1 MDTLFPIPPA
11 DSPDEQARVRIAELS
26 RELERH
32 NRLYYVEARPEIS
45 DYDYDRLMKELQKL
59 EAKYP
64 QFVSPNSPTRR
75 VGGAPIE
82 GFEPVF
88 HNPPMLSLE
97 NTYDAAEIDEFDA
110 SLRKL
115 LGRETP
121 LPYVV
126 EPKVDGLAFTLRYE
140 KGELVC
146 AATRGDG
153 YRGDDV
159 TSNIRTI
166 RSLPLVLA
174 TKAPLIE
181 VRGEVYMRKD
191 GFARLVAEQEAAGE
205 DPFKNP
211 RNAAAGSLKLLDP
224 REVAKRPLDA
234 VLYGLGRTEGWDEA
248 PRSQSEL
255 LQRLREFGFATPPR
269 AWKCSTMEEVHRAI
283 AELDRERHGY
293 PFETDGAV
301 IKLDDRSLYDTLG
314 NTAKAPRWARAF
326 KYPPEQAETVVEAI
340 TVQVGRTGV
349 LTPVAELRTVH
360 LAGSDISR
368 ATLHNEDDIRR
379 KDLRIGDHVLIEK
392 AGEVIPAV
400 AKVLVEKRRGSEI
413 EFRMP
418 TTCPACGAP
427 VERREG
433 EVAVR
438 CTNFNCPAQL
448 VERLAHF
455 ASRDA
460 LDIEGLGDKV
470 ADALVQIGD
479 IHKPMDLFDLD
490 KHRLQGLVLSEEEK
504 ADEAAPASARQ
515 GFLLGLED
523 AASGAASTTRRTLGE
538 KNAETILRAIA
549 ATREKPLSRWLFALG
564 IPGIGD
570 TVAED
575 VARCHR
581 DLRDLAHSALLDDA
595 RRLYAIQD
603 ELPKCSP
610 RSQAVRA
617 LDIEERVAAAE
628 RHEAL
633 SKELDGLG
641 RRLIADG
648 TGQRLKAGPLAY
660 SCIIKPEAVRAL
672 DGFFSSEGGR
682 EFLADM
688 ERLGINPRGGK
699 AADGP
704 VEQSPQEGPFAGKT
718 VVITGSFHDVKR
730 QELTKLLQGKGA
742 KVVSSVSR
750 STDLLVAGENP
761 GADKMGLAAE
771 FGTAVMREKEAREAL
786 GLPALVMQS
795 MLL

>member
-1 MDTLFPIPPA
+1 MDTLFDIPAATP
-11 DSPDEQARVRIAELS
+11 EEEARERIGFLS

-45 DYDYDRLMKELQKL
+45 DYDYDRLMKELQRL
-59 EAKYP
+59 EAKWP
-64 QFVSPNSPTRR
+64 QFATPNSPTKR
-75 VGGAPIE
+75 VGGAPLE

-97 NTYDAAEIDEFDA
+97 NTYDAAEIDDFDA
-110 SLRKL
+110 SLRRIL
-115 LGRETP
+115 SHDAP

-126 EPKVDGLAFTLRYE
+126 EPKVDGLAFALRYE
-140 KGELVC
+140 RGQLVY

-159 TSNIRTI
+159 TANIRTI
-166 RSLPLVLA
+166 RAVPLVL
-174 TKAPLIE
+174 PEPVPVLE
-181 VRGEVYMRKD
+181 VRGEVYMTKS

-224 REVAKRPLDA
+224 RQVARRPLSA
-234 VLYGLGRTEGWDEA
+234 VLYGIGRYEGWDRA
-248 PRSQSEL
+248 PRSQTEL
-255 LQRLREFGFATPPR
+255 LERLREFGFPTPPR
-269 AWKCSTMEEVHRAI
+269 TWRCASMDDVHRAI
-283 AELDRERHGY
+283 AELDTVRHTFS
-293 PFETDGAV
+293 FEPDGAV

-400 AKVLVEKRRGSEI
+400 VKVLKEKRTGTEI

-418 TTCPACGAP
+418 STCPACGAP
-427 VERREG
+427 VSRREG

-438 CTNFNCPAQL
+438 CTNFDCPAQL

-470 ADALVQIGD
+470 AEALVQTGD
-479 IHKPMDLFDLD
+479 IRRPMDLFGLD
-490 KHRLQGLVLSEEEK
+490 RFQLSGLVLREEDK
-504 ADEAAPASARQ
+504 SADSAGQ
-515 GFLLGLED
+515 SLLFN
-523 AASGAASTTRRTLGE
+523 ASTATAATSRRTLGE
-538 KNAETILRAIA
+538 KNAATILRAIEA
-549 ATREKPLSRWLFALG
+549 ARTKPLSRWLFALG

-570 TVAED
+570 SVADD
-575 VARCHR
+575 VAKLHR
-581 DLRDLAHSALLDDA
+581 DLHDLADSKVLADA
-595 RRLYAIQD
+595 RRLYAIQE

-610 RSQAVRA
+610 RSAAVRA
-617 LDIEERVAAAE
+617 MDIDERVAAVE

-633 SKELDGLG
+633 QRELEELG
-641 RRLIADG
+641 QRMVAEG
-648 TGQRLKAGPLAY
+648 TGVRLRSASTAY
-660 SCIIKPEAVRAL
+660 SSLVKPEALRAL
-672 DGFFSSEGGR
+672 DGFFGSEAGR

-688 ERLGINPRGGK
+688 ERLGINPVGERKDGK
-699 AADGP
+699 AVAP
-704 VEQSPQEGPFAGKT
+704 KTGPFAGKT
-718 VVITGSFHDVKR
+718 MVITGSFEGLRR
-730 QELTKLLQGKGA
+730 QELAKLLQDNGA

-750 STDLLVAGENP
+750 STDILVVGQNP
-761 GADKMGLAAE
+761 GADKTSAANLFGTRTMPEKELREILGLAAPQTVQDSL
-771 FGTAVMREKEAREAL
+771 F
-786 GLPALVMQS
+786 
-795 MLL
+795 

>member
-1 MDTLFPIPPA
+1 MDGTLFDLSTP
-11 DSPDEQARVRIAELS
+11 SPEQTARERIEFLS

-45 DYDYDRLMKELQKL
+45 DYDYDHLMKELQRL
-59 EAKYP
+59 ESKWP
-64 QFVSPNSPTRR
+64 QFASPNSPAKR
-75 VGGAPIE
+75 VGGAPLE

-88 HNPPMLSLE
+88 HTPPMLSLE
-97 NTYDAAEIDEFDA
+97 NTYDAAEIDEFDL
-110 SLRKL
+110 SLRRL
-115 LGRETP
+115 LDRELP

-140 KGELVC
+140 KGELVY

-159 TSNIRTI
+159 TANVRTI
-166 RSLPLVLA
+166 RSVPLVLPV
-174 TKAPLIE
+174 KAPLIE

-191 GFARLVAEQEAAGE
+191 GFAKLVAEQEAAGE

-224 REVAKRPLDA
+224 REVAKRPLAA
-234 VLYGLGRTEGWDEA
+234 VLYGMGRIEGWDAA

-255 LQRLREFGFATPPR
+255 LERLRELGFPTPPR
-269 AWKCSTMEEVHRAI
+269 TWACASMADVHRAI
-283 AELDRERHGY
+283 DELDKVRHSF

-301 IKLDDRSLYDTLG
+301 IKLDDRSLYDGLG

-400 AKVLVEKRRGSEI
+400 AKVLVDKRTGTEI

-418 TTCPACGAP
+418 ETCPVCGAP
-427 VERREG
+427 VARREG

-448 VERLAHF
+448 IERLAHF

-460 LDIEGLGDKV
+460 LDIEGLGDRV
-470 ADALVQIGD
+470 AEALVQMGD
-479 IHKPMDLFDLD
+479 VAKPLDLFRLS
-490 KHRLQGLVLSEEEK
+490 RFQLQGLVLSEEEK
-504 ADEAAPASARQ
+504 ADGAPAAQQGLLFGDVAAAPA
-515 GFLLGLED
+515 
-523 AASGAASTTRRTLGE
+523 TTTKRTLGE
-538 KNAETILRAIA
+538 KNAETILRAIEA
-549 ATREKPLSRWLFALG
+549 SRTKPLSRWLFALG

-575 VARCHR
+575 IGKHHA
-581 DLRDLAHSALLDDA
+581 DLHDLVDSKILADL
-595 RRLYAIQD
+595 RRLYDLQE
-603 ELPKCSP
+603 ELPKCAP

-617 LDIEERVAAAE
+617 MGIDERVAAVE
-628 RHEAL
+628 RYETL
-633 SKELDGLG
+633 SRELDELG
-641 RRLIADG
+641 PRLVAEG
-648 TGQRLKAGPLAY
+648 TATKLKSGSAAY
-660 SCIIKPEAVRAL
+660 GGVIKPEAVRAL
-672 DGFFSSEGGR
+672 DEFVKSESGR
-682 EFLADM
+682 DILADM
-688 ERLGINPRGGK
+688 EALGINPQGEK
-699 AADGP
+699 KDGT
-704 VEQSPQEGPFAGKT
+704 VKTVPQDGPFAGKT
-718 VVITGSFHDVKR
+718 VVVTGSFHDLKR
-730 QELTKLLQGKGA
+730 PDVSKLLQGRGA

-750 STDLLVAGENP
+750 STDLVVAGENP
-761 GADKMGLAAE
+761 GADKMSAAE
-771 FGTAVMREKEAREAL
+771 EYGTKVMLEAEARELL
-786 GLPALVMQS
+786 GLPKIVVQASLFG
-795 MLL
+795 

>member
-1 MDTLFPIPPA
+1 MDTLFDFA
-11 DSPDEQARVRIAELS
+11 SRSPEDEARERIDFLS

-45 DYDYDRLMKELQKL
+45 DYDYDRLMKELQRL
-59 EAKYP
+59 EAKWP
-64 QFVSPNSPTRR
+64 QFAQPNSPTKR
-75 VGGAPIE
+75 VGGAPLE

-97 NTYDAAEIDEFDA
+97 NTYDAAEIDDFDA
-110 SLRKL
+110 SLRRL
-115 LGRETP
+115 LSREDP

-126 EPKVDGLAFTLRYE
+126 EPKVDGLAFALRYE
-140 KGELVC
+140 RGQLVY

-159 TSNIRTI
+159 TANIRTI
-166 RSLPLVLA
+166 RAVPLVL
-174 TKAPLIE
+174 PEPVPVLE
-181 VRGEVYMRKD
+181 VRGEVYMTKS

-211 RNAAAGSLKLLDP
+211 RNAAAGSLKLLNP
-224 REVAKRPLDA
+224 REVARRPLSA
-234 VLYGLGRTEGWDEA
+234 VLYGIGRYEGWDRA
-248 PRSQSEL
+248 PRSQTEL
-255 LQRLREFGFATPPR
+255 LERLREFGFPTPPR
-269 AWKCSTMEEVHRAI
+269 TWRCSSMDDVHRAI
-283 AELDRERHGY
+283 GELDAVRHGF

-392 AGEVIPAV
+392 AGEVIPAI
-400 AKVLVEKRRGSEI
+400 AKVLADKRSGTEI

-418 TTCPACGAP
+418 SACPACGAP
-427 VERREG
+427 VARREG

-470 ADALVQIGD
+470 AEALVQTGD
-479 IHKPMDLFDLD
+479 IRRPMDLFGLD
-490 KHRLQGLVLSEEEK
+490 RFQLSGLVLREEDK
-504 ADEAAPASARQ
+504 SADRAGQSLLFNGTSAPAATS
-515 GFLLGLED
+515 
-523 AASGAASTTRRTLGE
+523 RRTLGE
-538 KNAETILRAIA
+538 KNAATILRAIEA
-549 ATREKPLSRWLFALG
+549 ARNKPLSRWLFALG

-570 TVAED
+570 SVADD
-575 VARCHR
+575 VAKLHR
-581 DLRDLAHSALLDDA
+581 DLHDLADSKVLADA
-595 RRLYAIQD
+595 RRLYAIQE

-617 LDIEERVAAAE
+617 MDIDERVAAVE

-633 SKELDGLG
+633 QRELEELG
-641 RRLIADG
+641 QRMVAEG
-648 TGQRLKAGPLAY
+648 TGVRLRSASTAY
-660 SCIIKPEAVRAL
+660 SCLVKPEALRAL
-672 DGFFSSEGGR
+672 DGFFGSEAGR
-682 EFLADM
+682 ELLADM
-688 ERLGINPRGGK
+688 ERLGINPVGERK
-699 AADGP
+699 DGQAVAP
-704 VEQSPQEGPFAGKT
+704 KTGPFAGKT
-718 VVITGSFHDVKR
+718 VVITGSFQGLRR
-730 QELTKLLQGKGA
+730 QELSRLLQDNGA

-750 STDLLVAGENP
+750 STDILVVGQNP
-761 GADKMGLAAE
+761 GADKTGAADQFGTRTMPEKELREILGLAAPPTVQDSL
-771 FGTAVMREKEAREAL
+771 F
-786 GLPALVMQS
+786 
-795 MLL
+795 